1 MKKRIEEMLQLLQ
14 SGRRYDNEIV
24 HDEYDRLL
32 EDFILSDETD
42 EEDLGKMKVLIALE
56 KRFWYA

>member
-1 MKKRIEEMLQLLQ
+1 MKKRIEEMLKVLQ
-14 SGRRYDNEIV
+14 SARYDSEAA
-24 HDEYDRLL
+24 HGEYDRLL